1 MPDLAAV
8 IRQEAQ
14 DARIDPSALQS
25 FRALR
30 LNQGVAD
37 VVSSVLVDAATWRLA
52 MGLPAPW
59 ERTREYVLGIDLG
72 QNAAMSA
79 AAAYFRSG
87 ELEAVAVFPELP
99 GLGERG
105 LAGGVGRLYLDMQAR
120 GYLILWHDGAEV
132 LADALMAPP
141 RARSRRWP
149 VDLFEAAGLGAV
161 TLPAAGTADLQ
172 AYGYICSGFVSSQN
186 GSEGVNLCWSWAGTL
201 GGRPLSC
208 CGAGLVAV
216 RHIGGL
222 RPIRGH
228 WCDFGGGRLEK
239 AFMLG
244 LCCNFGG
251 VRVPW
256 DPGSQETAA

>member
-52 MGLPAPW
+52 MGLPAPG

-132 LADALMAPP
+132 LADALMDPP
-141 RARSRRWP
+141 ARSRRWP

-216 RHIGGL
+216 RHTGGL
-222 RPIRGH
+222 RQIRGH

>member
-30 LNQGVAD
+30 LNQGAAD

-52 MGLPAPW
+52 MGLPAPG

-105 LAGGVGRLYLDMQAR
+105 LADGMGRLYLDIQAR

-132 LADALMAPP
+132 LADALMDPPP
-141 RARSRRWP
+141 RAVEALACRSVRGCWPGRGDVAGGGHGRPTSLRLYLFRICFLPKRFGRGKFVLVLGRHSRRAPPLLLWGR
-149 VDLFEAAGLGAV
+149 AGGGAPYWR
-161 TLPAAGTADLQ
+161 PAANQ
-172 AYGYICSGFVSSQN
+172 
-186 GSEGVNLCWSWAGTL
+186 GTL
-201 GGRPLSC
+201 
-208 CGAGLVAV
+208 V
-216 RHIGGL
+216 
-222 RPIRGH
+222 
-228 WCDFGGGRLEK
+228 
-239 AFMLG
+239 
-244 LCCNFGG
+244 
-251 VRVPW
+251 
-256 DPGSQETAA
+256 